1 MAKYKYITEFEITA
15 SVKML
20 YPYLSSAAGLQEWF
34 ADEVNVIGDK
44 LLDIV
49 WDGVSHPAKIISRRI
64 NHHIK
69 YQFIKQA
76 SEEEEANEL
85 QYLEFR
91 LDYNEMTQTS
101 FLKIIDYSDMD
112 NDEDLSELWEGLIDT
127 LKEKIGAH

>member
-1 MAKYKYITEFEITA
+1 MAKYKYITEFEIRA

-20 YPYLSSAAGLQEWF
+20 YPYLSSATGLQEWL

-69 YQFIKQA
+69 YQFVKTDSDEQVD
-76 SEEEEANEL
+76 S

-91 LDYNEMTQTS
+91 LDYNEMTQSS
-101 FLKIIDYSDMD
+101 FLKVIDYSDMD
-112 NDEDLSELWEGLIDT
+112 NEDDLIELWEGLIDT

>member
-1 MAKYKYITEFEITA
+1 MAKYKFTIEFEVNA
-15 SVKML
+15 SIKML

-69 YQFIKQA
+69 YQFIKP
-76 SEEEEANEL
+76 NTNDDEL
-85 QYLEFR
+85 AENQTLEFR
-91 LDYNEMTQTS
+91 LDYNEMTQSS
-101 FLKIIDYSDMD
+101 FLKVIDYSDMD
-112 NDEDLSELWEGLIDT
+112 NEEDLTELWEGLIDT

>member
-1 MAKYKYITEFEITA
+1 MAKYRYITEFEINA

-20 YPYLSSAAGLQEWF
+20 FPYLSSAAGLQEWF

-69 YQFIKQA
+69 YQFIKKSDNDENA
-76 SEEEEANEL
+76 EM

-91 LDYNEMTQTS
+91 LDYNEMTQSS

-112 NDEDLSELWEGLIDT
+112 NEDDLNELWEGLIDT

>member
-1 MAKYKYITEFEITA
+1 MAKYRYITEFEITA
-15 SVKML
+15 SVKRL

-34 ADEVNVIGDK
+34 ADEVNIIGDK

-49 WDGVSHPAKIISRRI
+49 WDGVSHPAKIISKRI

-69 YQFIKQA
+69 YQFIKPAATEDAEPQF
-76 SEEEEANEL
+76 
-85 QYLEFR
+85 LEFR

-112 NDEDLSELWEGLIDT
+112 NEDDLTELWEGLVDT

>member
-1 MAKYKYITEFEITA
+1 MAKYRYVTEFEIRT

-34 ADEVNVIGDK
+34 ADEVNVMGDK
-44 LLDIV
+44 LLNIV

-69 YQFIKQA
+69 YQFIKGNN
-76 SEEEEANEL
+76 EEEAEF
-85 QYLEFR
+85 QFLEFR
-91 LDYNEMTQTS
+91 LDYNEMTQSS

-112 NDEDLSELWEGLIDT
+112 NEEDLSELWDGLIDT
-127 LKEKIGAH
+127 LKEKIGVH

>member
-1 MAKYKYITEFEITA
+1 MAKHRYITEFEITA

-20 YPYLSSAAGLQEWF
+20 FPYLSSAAGLQEWF
-34 ADEVNVIGDK
+34 ADEVNIIGDK

-49 WDGVSHPAKIISRRI
+49 WDGVSHPAKIISKRI

-69 YQFIKQA
+69 YQFMKPAAVEDPEPQF
-76 SEEEEANEL
+76 
-85 QYLEFR
+85 LEFR

-112 NDEDLSELWEGLIDT
+112 NEDDLSELWDGLVET

>member
-20 YPYLSSAAGLQEWF
+20 FPYLSSAAGLQEWF

-69 YQFIKQA
+69 YQFIKGNNEDS
-76 SEEEEANEL
+76 SEF

-101 FLKIIDYSDMD
+101 FLKVIDYSDMD